1 MAATL
6 NVQFANPG
14 DAGASAGAVQAVV
27 QQAFAG
33 WLQHFDYTTGTYTI
47 NVSFQAPSQPA
58 DASLQYP
65 APGPS
70 AGFNLSVNDVV
81 VGQSGPYSVSQFGQ
95 RLGLA
100 LTGRGV
106 GPAVSGTLY
115 LNPGY
120 LNGSMSLANAVAPI
134 ERELGH
140 QFGIRALDDNN
151 LANFGGGSAVQIFR
165 RFSLY
170 DGSVKYVSF
179 TPDFVTTFNGP
190 NAEAVYGGPVP
201 VLGADPGTTTV
212 GNGQAVDT
220 TTQGAGTIQPLDV
233 ALLRDA
239 GVAALSD
246 QELAEHQVARLYVA
260 ALGRTADGAGLMQQY
275 AALRSGESL
284 AQVAAG
290 FTSSAE
296 YAKLYGNLSNTGFVN
311 ALYQNV
317 LGRAGDAAGVQNFV
331 AVLDAGNSRS
341 ALLAGFADSDEARG
355 YLNSNPNVTYAA
367 TAEAQV
373 ARLYDAAFGRGAD
386 PAGFDL
392 FTTAI
397 INGTTIQQAALS
409 FLASPEFANRYGASP
424 SNQALVDGL
433 YQNTLHRAPDAAGEA
448 LYVNGLASGQ
458 LSRAGLLASFSDG
471 QEHINLMAQAAGAR
485 SASGYNTDLA
495 PQLGII
501 PVIGSP
507 VIGSP
512 VIGSPVIGSLAT
524 S

>member
-1 MAATL
+1 MTATL
-6 NVQFANPG
+6 NVQFANPA
-14 DAGASAGAVQAVV
+14 DAGALAGAVQAAV

-33 WLQHFDYTTGTYTI
+33 WLQHFDYTTGTYTF
-47 NVSFQAPSQPA
+47 NVSFRAPSQPA
-58 DASLQYP
+58 DASLRFPSP
-65 APGPS
+65 A
-70 AGFNLSVNDVV
+70 AFEGFSVTTNNVV
-81 VGQSGPYSVSQFGQ
+81 VSQNGLYAE

-100 LTGRGV
+100 LTGRGA
-106 GPAVSGTLY
+106 GPADPGTLY

-120 LNGSMSLANAVAPI
+120 LNGTLSLANAVAPI
-134 ERELGH
+134 ERELGR
-140 QFGIRALDDNN
+140 QFGIQSLN
-151 LANFGGGSAVQIFR
+151 LNYRTAYPGGAAVQIGIR
-165 RFSLY
+165 TSLY
-170 DGSVKYVSF
+170 DRNIGIVRY
-179 TPDFVTTFNGP
+179 TPDFTIAFNGP
-190 NAEAVYGGPVP
+190 NAVTAYGGPVP
-201 VLGADPGTTTV
+201 LLPADPGTTTV
-212 GNGQAVDT
+212 GGQRTVT
-220 TTQGAGTIQPLDV
+220 TNTDGAASVQPLDV

-239 GVAALSD
+239 GIAALTD
-246 QELAEHQVARLYVA
+246 QELGEHQVARLYLA
-260 ALGRTADGAGLMQQY
+260 AFGRTADSAGLIQQY

-296 YAKLYGNLSNTGFVN
+296 YANRYGNLSNTGFVN

-501 PVIGSP
+501 PVIGVP
-507 VIGSP
+507 
-512 VIGSPVIGSLAT
+512 AT

>member
-14 DAGASAGAVQAVV
+14 DAGALAGAVQAVV

-47 NVSFQAPSQPA
+47 NVSFRAASQPA

-65 APGPS
+65 APP
-70 AGFNLSVNDVV
+70 AFEGFRVTTNDVV
-81 VGQSGPYSVSQFGQ
+81 VGSAGPNEVSQYGEL
-95 RLGLA
+95 LGLA
-100 LTGRGV
+100 LTGRGA
-106 GPAVSGTLY
+106 GPADPGTLY
-115 LNPGY
+115 LSPGY
-120 LNGSMSLANAVAPI
+120 LNGSQSLANAVAPI

-140 QFGIRALDDNN
+140 QFGIQSLRPNN
-151 LANFGGGSAVQIFR
+151 FADFSGGAAVQTGLR
-165 RFSLY
+165 TSVY
-170 DGSVKYVSF
+170 DSSVKFVTYP
-179 TPDFVTTFNGP
+179 PDFLTTFNGP
-190 NAEAVYGGPVP
+190 NAEAAYGGPVP

-260 ALGRTADGAGLMQQY
+260 ALGRDADSAGLIQQY

-284 AQVAAG
+284 VQVAAG

-296 YAKLYGNLSNTGFVN
+296 YAKIYGNLSNAAFVS

-341 ALLAGFADSDEARG
+341 VLLAGFADSDEARG
-355 YLNSNPNVTYAA
+355 YLNNNPNVTYAA

-373 ARLYDAAFGRGAD
+373 ARLYDTAFDRGAD

-397 INGTTIQQAALS
+397 TDGTSLQQAALS
-409 FLASPEFANRYGASP
+409 FLASPEFANRYGAAP
-424 SNQALVDGL
+424 TNQGLVDEL
-433 YQNTLHRAPDAAGEA
+433 YQNTLQRAPDAAGEA

-458 LSRAGLLASFSDG
+458 LSRAGLLASFSDS
-471 QEHINLMAQAAGAR
+471 QEHIDLMAQAAGAR
-485 SASGYNTDLA
+485 NASGYNTDLA

-501 PVIGSP
+501 PVIGGP
-507 VIGSP
+507 VVGSP
-512 VIGSPVIGSLAT
+512 VISI
-524 S
+524 

>member
-1 MAATL
+1 MTATL
-6 NVQFANPG
+6 NVQFTDPA

-27 QQAFAG
+27 QQAFAE
-33 WLQHFDYTTGTYTI
+33 WTRHFDYTTGSYTI
-47 NVSFQAPSQPA
+47 NVSFRAPSQPA

-70 AGFNLSVNDVV
+70 EGFNVSINDVV
-81 VGQSGPYSVSQFGQ
+81 VGKSGPYSVAQFGQ

-100 LTGRGV
+100 LTGRSV
-106 GPAVSGTLY
+106 GPADPGTLY
-115 LNPGY
+115 LNPSY

-151 LANFGGGSAVQIFR
+151 LVNFGGGSAVQIFR

-170 DGSVKYVSF
+170 DGSVKFVTY
-179 TPDFVTTFNGP
+179 TPDFLTTFNGP
-190 NAEAVYGGPVP
+190 NAEAAYGGPVP
-201 VLGADPGTTTV
+201 VRGADPGTTTV
-212 GNGQAVDT
+212 GGGQAMTT
-220 TTQGAGTIQPLDV
+220 TTQGAGSVQPLDV

-239 GVAALSD
+239 GVAALTD
-246 QELAEHQVARLYVA
+246 QELAEHRVARLYVA
-260 ALGRTADGAGLMQQY
+260 AFGRNADSAGLILQY
-275 AALRSGESL
+275 DALRSGESL
-284 AQVAAG
+284 AQIAAG
-290 FTSSAE
+290 LTASAE
-296 YAKLYGNLSNTGFVN
+296 YANLYGNLSNTAFVN

-355 YLNSNPNVTYAA
+355 TLNSNPNVTYAA

-373 ARLYDAAFGRGAD
+373 ARLYDTAFGRSAD

-397 INGTTIQQAALS
+397 INGTSLQQAALS
-409 FLASPEFANRYGASP
+409 FLASPEFSRYGATP
-424 SNQALVDGL
+424 TNQGLVDGL

-448 LYVNGLASGQ
+448 LYVNALASGQ
-458 LSRAGLLASFSDG
+458 LSRAGLLASFSDSK
-471 QEHINLMAQAAGAR
+471 EHINLMAQAAGAR
-485 SASGYNTDLA
+485 DSSGFNTDLA

-501 PVIGSP
+501 PVVSSP
-507 VIGSP
+507 
-512 VIGSPVIGSLAT
+512 AT